1 MEKFD
6 VAIIGAGSG
15 GLSVA
20 AGASQL
26 GLKTVLF
33 EKAEMGGDCLNT
45 GCVPSKALLKAAKVA
60 QGVRTSETFGIA
72 PLQPDVDFSA
82 VKDHVHSV
90 IGAIAP
96 HDSVERFEGLGVRV
110 VQEHAQFVDAH
121 TLQAGDQT
129 FKARKFVIATGSRA
143 SIPPIEG
150 LDADKIYTN
159 ETIFDLREKPDHLII
174 IGGGPIGIEMAQAHR
189 RLGCK
194 VSELDMGSIL
204 VHDDQELV
212 QILRERLSGEGIALY
227 EHIDIQKIE
236 HKEAVAVHFVREGV
250 EPKKIIGSHILVAAG
265 RAPNVDGLDLE
276 KAGVEYDR

>member
-1 MEKFD
+1 M
-6 VAIIGAGSG
+6 IIVF
-15 GLSVA
+15 LIV
-20 AGASQL
+20 
-26 GLKTVLF
+26 
-33 EKAEMGGDCLNT
+33 
-45 GCVPSKALLKAAKVA
+45 
-60 QGVRTSETFGIA
+60 
-72 PLQPDVDFSA
+72 
-82 VKDHVHSV
+82 HV
-90 IGAIAP
+90 
-96 HDSVERFEGLGVRV
+96 
-110 VQEHAQFVDAH
+110 
-121 TLQAGDQT
+121 QT

-194 VSELDMGSIL
+194 VSVLDMGSIL